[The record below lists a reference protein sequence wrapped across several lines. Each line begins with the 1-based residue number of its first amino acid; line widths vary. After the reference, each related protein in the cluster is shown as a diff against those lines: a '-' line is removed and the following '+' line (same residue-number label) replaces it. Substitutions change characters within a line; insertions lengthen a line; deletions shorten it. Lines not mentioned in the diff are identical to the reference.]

1 MLNVV
6 LLLAPALMDLSAL
19 PARLARPAPIAR
31 PPIRS
36 IAPSPEIEPVTQ
48 KAKSE
53 RLHIRIDDE
62 WYDLTNWR
70 VAHPAGAHWIDAYK
84 GADATEVRPCPSVR
98 PILIIDASMAALESA
113 SP

>member
-1 MLNVV
+1 MHVV
-6 LLLAPALMDLSAL
+6 LCLTAGLIDLSAL
-19 PARLARPAPIAR
+19 PSRLARPAHVAR
-31 PPIRS
+31 PSIHA
-36 IAPSPEIEPVTQ
+36 IAPAPEEVAAPR
-48 KAKSE
+48 KAAKE
-53 RLHIRIDDE
+53 RLNIRIDDE